1 MFPLLLLRIGEARDI
16 FLRPW
21 YIPLL
26 PNWVQGFLMQIQFI
40 LLLSGH
46 KTMTAHL
53 GFFFSFSLFPFCK
66 RKAVSFHMCNQDL
79 EVCQHLSDSS
89 FSKDTVNAG
98 NQILAV
104 RPKVDTW
111 VPNSIA
117 TLTFEPTS
125 MKECKAESKTALSVA
140 TLLPIV
146 TEPTWLFI
154 LRIWIMYKRILEKYL

>member
-1 MFPLLLLRIGEARDI
+1 MFPLLLSRSGNVRDV
-16 FLRPW
+16 FLW
-21 YIPLL
+21 LLYIPLL

-53 GFFFSFSLFPFCK
+53 GFFFFFLSFPSIK
-66 RKAVSFHMCNQDL
+66 RKAVSFHTCNQDL

-117 TLTFEPTS
+117 TLPFEPTL
-125 MKECKAESKTALSVA
+125 MKECEAESKTALSVA

-154 LRIWIMYKRILEKYL
+154 LRI